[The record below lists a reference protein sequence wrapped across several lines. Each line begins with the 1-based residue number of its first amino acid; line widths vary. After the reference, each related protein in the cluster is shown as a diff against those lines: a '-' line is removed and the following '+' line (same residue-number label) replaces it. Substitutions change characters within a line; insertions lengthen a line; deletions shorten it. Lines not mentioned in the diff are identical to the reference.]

1 MFKVSDI
8 VNYSTTGVCEI
19 IEITEKE
26 IGAEVKSFYIL
37 QPVFD
42 RSATVMVPTENEL
55 LTSRMR
61 PLLKKQEASELLEKI
76 DEISPLWYNDDR
88 VRFEEYKKALL
99 SNDRA
104 VHLSII
110 KALLLHQ
117 KSQSEK
123 GRKLRNIDERI
134 LKEAEKILYT
144 EIAFLNDWDVK
155 VMPKKLLE
163 LIFK

>member
-1 MFKVSDI
+1 MFKVSDV

-19 IEITEKE
+19 TEITEKE

-37 QPVFD
+37 RPVFD
-42 RSATVMVPTENEL
+42 NNATVMVPIENEL

-61 PLLKKQEASELLEKI
+61 ALLSLKEVSELISKV

-110 KALLLHQ
+110 KALILHQ
-117 KSQSEK
+117 KSQHEK
-123 GRKLRNIDERI
+123 GRKLKNIDERI
-134 LKEAEKILYT
+134 LKEAEKILYS
-144 EIAFLNDWDVK
+144 EVAFLNNWDIK
-155 VMPKKLLE
+155 EMPKKFLE
-163 LIFK
+163 IILK